1 MTGAPAPING
11 PLLKVEGLTTIFHT
25 KGKVV
30 TAVAGIDFHLDPGET
45 LGIVGESGSGKSV
58 AMLSVM
64 RLVPTPP
71 GQIAGG
77 RVLFGGRDLLRLSR
91 DEIRRVR
98 GKEIAMIFQDP
109 MTSLN
114 PVLTI
119 CQHMTEALQVHLGL
133 DSKAARDRALELLQ
147 LVGIPDA
154 RNRLDDYP
162 HQFSGGMRQRVMIA
176 MGLSCNP
183 KLLIADEPTTALD
196 VTIQAQITT
205 LVKRLRDETGMA
217 VIWITHDLGIV
228 AGLADRI
235 IVMYA
240 GHVMETAPAEELF
253 ARPSHP
259 YTLGLLGAIPR
270 LDMGASQR
278 LRPIP
283 GLPPD
288 LANPPQG
295 CPFVPRCPYRVER
308 CAVERP
314 TAMPVAPQHLSAC
327 WVKAAEAVSAS
338 PATLE
343 TRTAENEP
351 NAAWS

>member
-1 MTGAPAPING
+1 MAAPPAGG
-11 PLLKVEGLTTIFHT
+11 PLLSVKGLKTVFHT
-25 KGKVV
+25 KGKTVA
-30 TAVAGIDFHLDPGET
+30 AVCGVDFDLNHGET

-58 AMLSVM
+58 TMQSVM
-64 RLVPTPP
+64 RLVPSPP
-71 GQIAGG
+71 GRVVAGT
-77 RVLFGGRDLLRLSR
+77 VHFEGRDLLTLNKEEMRK
-91 DEIRRVR
+91 VR
-98 GKEIAMIFQDP
+98 GKDVAMIFQDP

-114 PVLTI
+114 PVLSI
-119 CQHMTEALQVHLGL
+119 NQQMSEAIKLHLGL
-133 DSKAARDRALELLQ
+133 DPKAARARALDLLK

-154 RNRLDDYP
+154 ANRLDDYP

-196 VTIQAQITT
+196 VTIQAQITS

-240 GHVMETAPAEELF
+240 GHIMENSPAEELYDHP
-253 ARPSHP
+253 RHP

-270 LDMGASQR
+270 LDAGGNKR
-278 LRPIP
+278 LAPIP

-288 LANPPQG
+288 LGNPPQG
-295 CPFVPRCPYRVER
+295 CPFVPRCPYRMEK
-308 CAVERP
+308 CFNERP
-314 TAMPVAPQHLSAC
+314 PALPVGPQHYSAC
-327 WVKAAEAVSAS
+327 WVDVSDVRS
-338 PATLE
+338 PSHDHA
-343 TRTAENEP
+343 RA
-351 NAAWS
+351 

>member
-1 MTGAPAPING
+1 
-11 PLLKVEGLTTIFHT
+11 LLSVKGLKTVFHT
-25 KGKVV
+25 KGKTVA
-30 TAVAGIDFHLDPGET
+30 AVCGVDFELNHGET

-58 AMLSVM
+58 TMQSVM
-64 RLVPTPP
+64 RLVPSPP
-71 GQIAGG
+71 GRVVAGT
-77 RVLFGGRDLLRLSR
+77 VHFEGRDLLKLSKEEMR
-91 DEIRRVR
+91 KVR
-98 GKEIAMIFQDP
+98 GKDVAMIFQDP

-114 PVLTI
+114 PVLSI
-119 CQHMTEALQVHLGL
+119 HQQMSEAIKLHLGL
-133 DSKAARDRALELLQ
+133 DPKAARARALDLLK

-154 RNRLDDYP
+154 ANRLDDYP

-196 VTIQAQITT
+196 VTIQAQITS

-240 GHVMETAPAEELF
+240 GHIMENSPAEELYDHP
-253 ARPSHP
+253 RHP

-270 LDMGASQR
+270 LDAGGNKR
-278 LRPIP
+278 LAPIP

-295 CPFVPRCPYRVER
+295 CPFVPRCPYRIEK
-308 CAVERP
+308 CFAERP
-314 TAMPVAPQHLSAC
+314 SAMPVAPQHFSAC
-327 WVKAAEAVSAS
+327 WVDVSDVKS
-338 PATLE
+338 PSHDHA
-343 TRTAENEP
+343 RA
-351 NAAWS
+351 

>member
-1 MTGAPAPING
+1 MMPMLDVQDLRT
-11 PLLKVEGLTTIFHT
+11 VFRT
-25 KGKVV
+25 KGKAVA
-30 TAVAGIDFHLDPGET
+30 AVAGVNFSLAEGET

-58 AMLSVM
+58 TMLSVM
-64 RLVPTPP
+64 RLVPSPP

-77 RVLFGGRDLLRLSR
+77 RVLFRGRDLLQVSKEEMRK
-91 DEIRRVR
+91 VR
-98 GKEIAMIFQDP
+98 GKEVAMIFQDP

-119 CQHMTEALQVHLGL
+119 NQQMSEAIRLHLGY
-133 DSKAARDRALELLQ
+133 DRAAARARAREMLQ

-154 RNRLDDYP
+154 ANRLDDYA

-176 MGLSCNP
+176 MALSCNP

-196 VTIQAQITT
+196 VTIQAQITS
-205 LVKRLRDETGMA
+205 LVKRLRDETGMS

-240 GHVMETAPAEELF
+240 GHVMENAPAADLYDDP
-253 ARPSHP
+253 RHP

-270 LDMGASQR
+270 LDIGKSKR
-278 LRPIP
+278 LTPIP

-295 CPFVPRCPYRVER
+295 CPFVPRCPFRIER
-308 CAVERP
+308 CLTERP
-314 TAMPVAPQHLSAC
+314 APRLVAENHYSAC
-327 WVKAAEAVSAS
+327 WLDVDDLRNTNHGPRAS
-338 PATLE
+338 
-343 TRTAENEP
+343 
-351 NAAWS
+351 

>member
-1 MTGAPAPING
+1 MSAPAGNT
-11 PLLKVEGLTTIFHT
+11 LLRVQGLKTVFQT
-25 KGKVV
+25 KGKTVA
-30 TAVAGIDFHLDPGET
+30 AVCGVDFELKEGET

-58 AMLSVM
+58 TMLSVM
-64 RLVPTPP
+64 RLVPSPP
-71 GQIAGG
+71 GRIVGG
-77 RVLFGGRDLLRLSR
+77 TVEFGGRDLLKMTKEEMRK
-91 DEIRRVR
+91 VR
-98 GKEIAMIFQDP
+98 GKEVAMIFQDP

-119 CQHMTEALQVHLGL
+119 NQQMSEAIRLHLGL
-133 DSKAARDRALELLQ
+133 DAKAARARALDLLK

-154 RNRLDDYP
+154 GNRLDDYP

-196 VTIQAQITT
+196 VTIQAQITS

-240 GHVMETAPAEELF
+240 GNIMENSPAEELYDHP
-253 ARPSHP
+253 RHP

-270 LDMGASQR
+270 LDAGGNKR
-278 LRPIP
+278 LAPIP

-295 CPFVPRCPYRVER
+295 CPFVPRCPYRIEK
-308 CAVERP
+308 CFSERP
-314 TAMPVAPQHLSAC
+314 AAMPVGPQHYAAC
-327 WVKAAEAVSAS
+327 WVDVSAVRS
-338 PATLE
+338 PSHDHA
-343 TRTAENEP
+343 RA
-351 NAAWS
+351 